1 MPFIDSEHLSPE
13 ALRRPSPANREHA
26 SLCPRCAALLE
37 TVTQMSTSS
46 TSRAG
51 SSAHIDPIRLAEIAA
66 SPPPQSDSPDSAVTL
81 ALTDAELA
89 HLTHCDLFPYR
100 FPTTTPPY
108 NVLEALAP
116 PPPSQHTLETLTS
129 LPRDSATPRLRGS
142 ASSPVRD
149 STTSRLRDF
158 VTPRLW

>member
-89 HLTHCDLFPYR
+89 HLTHCELCSFALHTATLPNDE
-100 FPTTTPPY
+100 
-108 NVLEALAP
+108 LEALAP
-116 PPPSQHTLETLTS
+116 SNTAQQTRDTITS
-129 LPRDSATPRLRGS
+129 LLRDPATPRLRNSTAPG
-142 ASSPVRD
+142 PRD
-149 STTSRLRDF
+149 SATSRLRDF
-158 VTPRLW
+158 ATS